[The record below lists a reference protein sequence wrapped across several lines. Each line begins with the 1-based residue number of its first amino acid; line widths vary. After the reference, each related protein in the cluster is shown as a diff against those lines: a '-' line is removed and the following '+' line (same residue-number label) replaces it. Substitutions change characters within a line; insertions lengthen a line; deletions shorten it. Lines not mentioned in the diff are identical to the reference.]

1 MLRLF
6 SISGEGKDKI
16 FDLLCSYFDEEP
28 EAVSPGCDL
37 GYSIGKFLVLKN
49 RFLFCGE
56 MDSKV
61 FDDVFDIFNK
71 AGIVLKE
78 EKLYATCPE
87 EELKDFEIDCYCGE
101 GEPDPEVMRMLGI
114 ISDDEV

>member
-16 FDLLCSYFDEEP
+16 VDLLCSYFDEEP

-87 EELKDFEIDCYCGE
+87 E
-101 GEPDPEVMRMLGI
+101 
-114 ISDDEV
+114 

>member
-16 FDLLCSYFDEEP
+16 VDLLCSYFDEEP

-71 AGIVLKE
+71 AGNFFCCQCNFSSFCV
-78 EKLYATCPE
+78 
-87 EELKDFEIDCYCGE
+87 
-101 GEPDPEVMRMLGI
+101 
-114 ISDDEV
+114 